1 MTRFLLVRHGV
12 TTWIEEEL
20 LHGVTDVPLSEYG
33 KNQAQLTAAL
43 FKDIKVD
50 KIYSS
55 PLSRT
60 MQTAEPISAVTG
72 VSIIEIPELM
82 EMHFGFM
89 EGKRDWWPA
98 VRGKKLL
105 VLIYQAV
112 RLFAGYVSGDP
123 FHVFLRRAGKTF
135 DRIAEENPQGTV
147 VIVTHSAVL
156 RAIFTHIFG
165 GNPIMN
171 KQFGFATASVS
182 EMDRDAEG
190 NYHLVAV
197 NRNEHLPKDIDL

>member
-1 MTRFLLVRHGV
+1 MTRFLFVRHGV

-20 LHGVTDVPLSEYG
+20 LHGVTDIPLSDYG
-33 KNQAQLTAAL
+33 KNQAQLTAEL
-43 FKDIKVD
+43 FKGTHVD
-50 KIYSS
+50 KIYAS

-72 VSIIEIPELM
+72 VSIIEVPELM

-98 VRGKKLL
+98 IRGKNFL

-123 FHVFLRRAGKTF
+123 FHVFLRRVGETF
-135 DRIAEENPQGTV
+135 DRIADENPEGTV

-171 KQFGFATASVS
+171 KEFGFATASVS
-182 EMDRDAEG
+182 EMERLADG
-190 NYHLVAV
+190 MYQLVAV